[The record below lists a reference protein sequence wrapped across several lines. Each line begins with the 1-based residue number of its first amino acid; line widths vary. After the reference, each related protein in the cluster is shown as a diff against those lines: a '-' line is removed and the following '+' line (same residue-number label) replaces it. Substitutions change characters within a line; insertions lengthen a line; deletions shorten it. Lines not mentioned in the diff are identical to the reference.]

1 MTWQVNFFAFIY
13 FLSAALVLAAIVFAF
28 RHIEVRGARYFIY
41 LTLSVEIWALF
52 NGMEYAVV
60 EPFWKIAFAKI
71 EYLGISTIGVTWLM
85 FALNYSNREKWLTR
99 RNINLLMTVPVITLI
114 LVFTNELHW
123 LHWSTITQASN
134 VPSDGLIY
142 GRGPGLW
149 LIIGYNYITLATGT
163 VIIINNALYSREM
176 YRWQMIGLTASAIIP
191 WIGNLLYV
199 THLTPVPGLDLTP
212 IGFSASAIVITF
224 NIFYFGL
231 FDLVPIAR
239 DQLVEKLTDAMLALD
254 TNNRIADIN
263 PRARQ
268 LLKIDSDHVIGQP
281 IANFPKAVELI
292 GPFEGVKSAQTEFQL
307 KESATVSDVEL
318 FISPLTDGT
327 GKLIGRLFVVRDISE
342 RKQLEKMR
350 NDLTHAMVHDLRNP
364 LAIIMLS
371 LDMLR
376 AQLITTLDK
385 DQLLTFETAE
395 QSTQQIIEL
404 VNAILDINRLESK
417 QMPLKREKIFIQ
429 KLAPDALR
437 SQILIAKK
445 KRVLLQEN
453 IAQNLVPVLVDED
466 LMRRVLQNL
475 LDNAV
480 KFSVDGGVVRIVAN
494 YSNDG
499 REIVIS
505 VSDTGTG
512 IDPIVRNH
520 MFEQFF
526 TGKVKNSGS
535 GLGLAFCRLVVE
547 AHGGRIWVDHTSETG
562 TIISLSVPVGNP

>member
-1 MTWQVNFFAFIY
+1 MTWQINFFAFIY
-13 FLSAALVLAAIVFAF
+13 FFSAALVLAAIVFAF

-60 EPFWKIAFAKI
+60 ESFWKIAFAKI

-85 FALNYSNREKWLTR
+85 FALNYSNLEKWLTR
-99 RNINLLMTVPVITLI
+99 RNIVLLMIVPVITLI

-123 LHWSTITQASN
+123 LLWSSVTQASSL
-134 VPSDGLIY
+134 PSDGLVY
-142 GRGPGLW
+142 GRGPGFW
-149 LIIGYNYITLATGT
+149 LIIGYNYITLGAGT
-163 VIIINNALYSREM
+163 VIIIYNALHSRDM
-176 YRWQMIGLTASAIIP
+176 YRWQMIGLIASAIIP

-212 IGFSASAIVITF
+212 IGFSASAIIITF

-292 GPFEGVKSAQTEFQL
+292 GPFDGVKSAQTEFQL

-494 YSNDG
+494 YNNDG

-512 IDPIVRNH
+512 IDPTVRNH

-562 TIISLSVPVGNP
+562 TIISLSIPVST

>member
-1 MTWQVNFFAFIY
+1 MTWQINFFAFLY
-13 FLSAALVLAAIVFAF
+13 FFSAALVLAAIVFSF

-41 LTLSVEIWALF
+41 LTHSVEIWTLF
-52 NGMEYAVV
+52 NGLEYAVV

-71 EYLGISTIGVTWLM
+71 EYLGIATIGLTWLM

-99 RNINLLMTVPVITLI
+99 RNITLLMIVPAITLL
-114 LVFTNELHW
+114 LVFTNELHG
-123 LHWSTITQASN
+123 LIWSTIAPASN
-134 VPSDGLIY
+134 IPSDGLVY
-142 GRGPGLW
+142 GRGPGFW
-149 LIIGYNYITLATGT
+149 LIIGYNYITLAAGT
-163 VIIINNALYSREM
+163 VIIIINALRSRDM

-239 DQLVEKLTDAMLALD
+239 DQLVENLSDAMLALD

-263 PRARQ
+263 PMARQ
-268 LLKIDSDHVIGQP
+268 LLKISNDHVIGQP
-281 IANFPKAVELI
+281 IANYPKALELI
-292 GPFEGVKSAQTEFQL
+292 GPFDGVKSAQTEFQL
-307 KESATVSDVEL
+307 KQNGVSDVEL
-318 FISPLTDGT
+318 FISPLIDGT
-327 GKLIGRLFVVRDISE
+327 GKLIGRLFVIRDISE

-364 LAIIMLS
+364 LAIILLS

-376 AQLITTLDK
+376 AQLITSLDK

-404 VNAILDINRLESK
+404 VNSILDINRLESK

-453 IAQNLVPVLVDED
+453 IAANLVPVLVDED

-499 REIVIS
+499 RDVVIS

-562 TIISLSVPVGNP
+562 TIISLSIPVSA